1 MSAPRVEKEGFSYFG
16 DSFYREASNSSSHR
30 RATLP
35 ELKAHFSGKDTEKR
49 PGPWYEAQLL
59 HYGLPPSKVKG
70 TAHKRLFD
78 AVMGKGSLTV
88 PAHIQK
94 IEADLKK
101 EWNKKER
108 EAKKATKASSGTAAA
123 PAKGTKR
130 KAEEAP
136 TNVSVNVSVQISS
149 TGAVTVG
156 AAQPAAKKTKT
167 GGPASSATA
176 AKKITTAAS
185 KVKKTGGPASSTT
198 TSKKTTTTKAQKVDG
213 DGKSAP
219 SPKPAKP
226 AAKAKAPAKLAARR
240 PAAASS
246 SNGTGVSGLTFAAS
260 LDVYDDD
267 GTPPYSE
274 FNLPRS
280 LGILNGRYRVSC
292 PYLEDNFPE
301 GSNNCGLIATLDGRN
316 LWLSFDFNAVNGL
329 MKVDRPYE
337 ADEDGTTA
345 FWRGYG
351 LDRDFKRKFINIDT
365 IYQAG
370 PLNRLRF
377 LGDGHIEGTISYDG
391 HEIDFDAYRLSG
403 QSNTSEVTPTQARV
417 KWAEMDPNMDTSW

>member
-1 MSAPRVEKEGFSYFG
+1 MSAPRVEKEGFSYFE
-16 DSFYREASNSSSHR
+16 DSFYSQASNSSSHR

-49 PGPWYEAQLL
+49 SGPWYEAQLL

-78 AVMGKGSLTV
+78 AVMGKGNLTV

-94 IEADLKK
+94 IEAELKK

-167 GGPASSATA
+167 GGPS
-176 AKKITTAAS
+176 
-185 KVKKTGGPASSTT
+185 SSTT
-198 TSKKTTTTKAQKVDG
+198 TSKKTTTTKAQKVG
-213 DGKSAP
+213 SDGKSAP

-226 AAKAKAPAKLAARR
+226 AAKAKAPAKPAARR

-246 SNGTGVSGLTFAAS
+246 SSGTGVSGPAFAAS
-260 LDVYDDD
+260 QDVYDDD
-267 GTPPYSE
+267 GPPPYLE
-274 FNLPRS
+274 FDPGRAPFASHSSPRRS

-292 PYLEDNFPE
+292 PYLKDNFPE
-301 GSNNCGLIATLDGRN
+301 GSNNCGLIATLDGRS
-316 LWLSFDFNAVNGL
+316 LWLSFDFDAVNGL

-337 ADEDGTTA
+337 ADEDGKTA

-351 LDRDFKRKFINIDT
+351 LDRDFNRKFINIDT

-377 LGDGHIEGTISYDG
+377 LGGGHIEGTISYDG

-403 QSNTSEVTPTQARV
+403 QSNTSEVTPTEARA
-417 KWAEMDPNMDTSW
+417 KWAEMDPRMDTSW